1 MEGKIILDGLN
12 KFGLPAKYGIVGF
25 IAGIFGSLIAQML
38 NVHDGDLSSYLITM
52 IATGVGGAIGGWIR
66 QRRGMT
72 S

>member
-1 MEGKIILDGLN
+1 MLDNLN

-25 IAGIFGSLIAQML
+25 FGGILGAFIAQML
-38 NVHDGDLSSYLITM
+38 NVHDGDVVSYLTM
-52 IATGVGGAIGGWIR
+52 MIGTGIGGTAGGWIR

>member
-1 MEGKIILDGLN
+1 MEGKIMLDGLN

-25 IAGIFGSLIAQML
+25 IAGIVGSFIAQML
-38 NVHDGDLSSYLITM
+38 NMHDGDLSSYLVTM
-52 IATGVGGAIGGWIR
+52 IATGVGGAIGGWFR